1 MEVIMDQQEQ
11 VVRTGIPSLYYVKCP
26 KCGSSNF
33 IMVGQTGAK
42 GKSIGMSLAFGAVG
56 SLANA
61 HAASGR
67 DAVEPLQYQCK
78 DCKEK
83 FVAGP
88 LEAAP
93 DELLSAPATISVER
107 VKSFVGMAVP
117 QVVFVNGVKVGEL
130 LNGRVVTFQTPLR
143 FNTLVVTDHF
153 GVAFKT
159 GTTRFEVQPGGAAHF
174 RFNRKY
180 V

>member
-1 MEVIMDQQEQ
+1 MDQQNQ
-11 VVRTGIPSLYYVKCP
+11 IARTGIPSLYYVKCP
-26 KCGSSNF
+26 KCGSASF
-33 IMVGQTGAK
+33 IMVGQPGAK
-42 GKSIGMSLAFGAVG
+42 GKSIGIALAFGAIG
-56 SLANA
+56 GLASA

-67 DAVEPLQYQCK
+67 DAVEPLQYHCK
-78 DCKEK
+78 DCKKK

-88 LEAAP
+88 LEAMP
-93 DELLSAPATISVER
+93 DELLSAPATINVER
-107 VKSFVGMAVP
+107 VKSSVGMAVP
-117 QVVFVNGVKVGEL
+117 QIVFINGVKVGEL
-130 LNGRVVTFQTPLR
+130 LNGRVMTFQTPLR

-159 GTTRFEVQPGGAAHF
+159 GTTRFEVQPGAAAHF